1 MPATKTAVRR
11 AEAMPAAR
19 ISSLK
24 GIGLKLNRF
33 GAALSILASCAL
45 ILSACGTHNNAGG
58 GSTAGSATSPVKVT
72 CGGKSALKASG
83 STAQKNAMALFVKAY
98 EHACPGQSL
107 DYTANGSGAGI
118 DDFVNSRTDF
128 GASDSTLTNAEY
140 DKGQQR
146 CGSEVHSLPLVV
158 GPIAIAFN
166 VKGVTSLNL
175 DGLTAAQIF
184 NGQINMWNDAAIG
197 LQNLGVDLPNEPI
210 HVFYRSDESGTTDNF
225 QRYLDTASRGTW
237 GFPAGKKFNGGIGE
251 GAVGSDGVA
260 QAVKGTEGSI
270 TYIEWSFAKQQNLN
284 VAKIISSAGP
294 DPVEISPES
303 VGKTISGAWF
313 IKRGDE
319 LALDTISFYRPNQP
333 GSYPIV
339 MATYEI
345 VCSKYPDPQVGTAV
359 RAFLQS
365 AVGDGQNDLVAD
377 GYIPIPADFKPR
389 LVAAVNAIS

>member
-1 MPATKTAVRR
+1 
-11 AEAMPAAR
+11 
-19 ISSLK
+19 
-24 GIGLKLNRF
+24 
-33 GAALSILASCAL
+33 
-45 ILSACGTHNNAGG
+45 
-58 GSTAGSATSPVKVT
+58 
-72 CGGKSALKASG
+72 LKASG
-83 STAQKNAMALFVKAY
+83 STAQKNAMGLFVKAF

-107 DYTANGSGAGI
+107 DYTANASGAGI
-118 DDFVNSRTDF
+118 NDFVNNQTNF
-128 GASDSTLTNAEY
+128 GASDSTLTKAEY

-146 CGSEVHSLPLVV
+146 CGSEVKSLPVVV

-197 LQNLGVDLPNEPI
+197 LLNLGVDLPNEPI
-210 HVFYRSDESGTTDNF
+210 HVIYRSDESGTTDNF

-237 GFPAGKKFNGGIGE
+237 GFAAGKKFNGGVGE
-251 GAVGSDGVA
+251 GAVGSDGA
-260 QAVKGTEGSI
+260 TQASKSTEGSI
-270 TYIEWSFAKQQNLN
+270 TYIEWSFAQQQHLDA
-284 VAKIISSAGP
+284 AKIITSAGP
-294 DPVEISPES
+294 DPVGISPES

-333 GSYPIV
+333 DSYPIV

-365 AVGDGQNDLVAD
+365 AIGEGQNDLAAN
-377 GYIPIPADFKPR
+377 GYLPIPADFKPR

>member
-1 MPATKTAVRR
+1 
-11 AEAMPAAR
+11 MPAAM
-19 ISSLK
+19 ISSVK

-33 GAALSILASCAL
+33 GAALSILISCAL
-45 ILSACGTHNNAGG
+45 VVSACGSHNTAGG
-58 GSTAGSATSPVKVT
+58 GSSAATATPPVKVN

-83 STAQKNAMALFVKAY
+83 STAQKNAMTLFVKAF
-98 EHACPGQSL
+98 EQACPGQSL
-107 DYTANGSGAGI
+107 DYTANASGAGI
-118 DDFVNSRTDF
+118 NDFVNNKTDF
-128 GASDSTLTNAEY
+128 GSSDSTLTKPEY

-146 CGSEVHSLPLVV
+146 CGSEVRSLPVVV

-166 VKGVTSLNL
+166 VKGMTSLNL

-197 LQNLGVDLPNEPI
+197 LLNLGVDLPNEPI
-210 HVFYRSDESGTTDNF
+210 HVVYRSDESGTTDNF

-237 GFPAGKKFNGGIGE
+237 GFPAGRKFNGGVGD
-251 GAVGSDGVA
+251 GAVGSDGAA
-260 QAVKGTEGSI
+260 QAVKNTEGSI
-270 TYIEWSFAKQQNLN
+270 TYLEWSFAKQEHLG
-284 VAKIISSAGP
+284 VAQIISSAGP
-294 DPVEISPES
+294 DPVAISPES
-303 VGKTISGAWF
+303 VGKTITGAWYV
-313 IKRGDE
+313 KRGDE

-365 AVGDGQNDLVAD
+365 AVGAGQNDLAAN